1 MKFLRIRVS
10 GSFNSF
16 RQPDFQT
23 YHKTLPLP
31 PKTTVAGM
39 LGAALG
45 IFPKEVNDKWLE
57 NNRFQMG
64 IVGKS
69 KGKASDLWQIRK
81 YENKQISAYNK
92 FRTDIEKGSI
102 KDDYEILTPYKTA
115 VIVRELL
122 FACDFVIYL
131 NFTENTDF
139 LLIKTHLENPVW
151 ALSLGREDELIKIT
165 DFELVEIEEKEDVFL
180 KNTMLLFNEK
190 NEKYDIDLSG
200 RSSEGNLL
208 NEAPKTIKLPMTF
221 LQKEGSEAREAK
233 TFQNFRFIS
242 QLPIKPKRSKAFFDE
257 ELQIAFQIF

>member
-1 MKFLRIRVS
+1 MKFLRISVS

-45 IFPKEVNDKWLE
+45 ISPKEVNDKWLK

-64 IVGKS
+64 IVGNS
-69 KGKASDLWQIRK
+69 KGKANDLWQIRK

-92 FRTDIEKGSI
+92 FRTDIINGSI
-102 KDDYEILTPYKTA
+102 KDDYEVVTPYKTA

-139 LLIKTHLENPVW
+139 QLIKTYLENPIW
-151 ALSLGREDELIKIT
+151 ALSLGREDELIKIK
-165 DFELVEIEEKEDVFL
+165 DINLVEIEEREDVFL
-180 KNTMLLFNEK
+180 QNTMMPLTEK

-200 RSSEGNLL
+200 HSSSGNLL
-208 NEAPKTIKLPMTF
+208 NEAPKTVKLPMTF
-221 LQKEGSEAREAK
+221 SQKEGSEAREAK
-233 TFQNFRFIS
+233 IFQDFTYIS
-242 QLPIKPKRSKAFFDE
+242 QLPIKPKGSKSFFDE
-257 ELQIAFQIF
+257 DLQIAFQVF

>member
-45 IFPKEVNDKWLE
+45 ISPKEVNDKWLE

-64 IVGKS
+64 IVGNS
-69 KGKASDLWQIRK
+69 EGKASDLWQIRK

-102 KDDYEILTPYKTA
+102 KDDYEVITPYKTA

-139 LLIKTHLENPVW
+139 SLIKTHLENPIW
-151 ALSLGREDELIKIT
+151 ALSLGREDELIKII
-165 DFELVEIEEKEDVFL
+165 DINLVEIEKKEDVFL
-180 KNTMLLFNEK
+180 QNTMMPLNEK

-200 RSSEGNLL
+200 RSSVGNLL
-208 NEAPKTIKLPMTF
+208 NEAPKTVKLPMTF

-233 TFQNFRFIS
+233 TFQDFRFIS
-242 QLPIKPKRSKAFFDE
+242 QLPIKPKASKSFFDE
-257 ELQIAFQIF
+257 ELNIGFQIF